1 MTNDNPIL
9 YSDLVKPDNSIVDLI
24 KQLKELQNEYSKTLE
39 SVKSEAITV
48 KAALSGLSGATAEN
62 REQIKKSVGE
72 VDRLSKAQKELAFAE
87 SETAKEI
94 AKLKLA
100 QNEANTLNKLQ
111 VRLNQS
117 AEGSYNRLSAQYSIN
132 KIRLNN
138 MSKAEREATKEGK
151 QLEQQTANIFEEM
164 KKMQVVVNDYKND
177 ILGASKEQ
185 NRLKDELLK
194 TQLNFKNQPLII
206 KNNIDAL
213 SQYENKINNIIKD
226 INALGQVTGKT
237 YHNIQDVEFE
247 KDLLLSK
254 KNKDKIQETDNN
266 RLSKLQIKLNSSL
279 EGSYDKLSAQY
290 SINKILLNKMSSE
303 ERNST
308 ESGQLLEQQTREIY
322 EEMKRLQEAT
332 GKYSLNVGNYKND
345 ILGAFKEQERL
356 KNELIKTKREFE
368 SQPSVIKK
376 NKDAISQ
383 YDTKVEELKKDINAL
398 GQVTGKTYDN
408 IQDVE
413 FEEVLTSY
421 NENLKEALGLNNQF
435 GNSLLNLAQSG
446 QGMNGLFT
454 SLGNGAKALGQTLF
468 VLLANPVFLAIAG
481 IAGVGAAFK
490 FWYDYNQGLT
500 EATRLT
506 QQFSNK
512 SGDDLKQFRNEVQ
525 SVADTFNK
533 DFKETLI
540 SANAVAKQF
549 GISQDESLKLIEKG
563 FIAGADANGEF
574 LQNLK
579 EYPAYFKEAGI
590 SASEFIAITTQT
602 NKLGIYSDKGIDTIK
617 EGNIRIRE
625 MTKATSDALKGIGIN
640 ATQVQKDL
648 QNGSKTTFD
657 VMQEVSTKLN
667 ELPESSAA
675 VGTAIADIF
684 GGPGEDAGLQYLKT
698 LKDIDTNLDNVKKNA
713 GELGALQEEQLRS
726 QAELNNVIAGLF
738 DATGGSF
745 ESLTTNARI
754 FLNDILIKLITGVI
768 DLTNYFIKL
777 YNDSILFRSL
787 IGGLAIAWDTLYSV
801 VKSVFTFIIEQG
813 KVAGDIVHGI
823 FTLDFAEIKNAYA
836 QWGKNTVNIFRNIG
850 KGTAK
855 AFNDGFK
862 GMLDKVKPIQ
872 IPTTVLGSSTTTKT
886 GGSGGKTHPK
896 ITTPLTRKEIE
907 DIRKKN
913 LDLQRKYEDA
923 QTELIADEF
932 DKRRKKVLIEY
943 DRQKTDLEYQLK
955 TDKQLNEEGRN
966 AINGSI
972 LLLEEKKTKDLSDIE
987 NERELQLLNIQKQGL
1002 ELRLSTAKKGSEQ
1015 ELNLRNEL
1023 IEKERQIALAE
1034 NNKKPITQKQ
1044 DPSSINAR
1052 FDLLVKNSKDEYAQ
1066 LSLLQFDNQQKL
1078 AQSEFD
1084 LLKKTE
1090 AEKTRFKLEQEKA
1103 RLQKILEV
1111 NSKLNNQLSKNE
1123 IDTIKNTIKQI
1134 DSEIS
1139 LLAQQPKDIYEM
1151 LGIKLNEPQKQA
1163 ISESTNFALS
1173 NLKSILDANVQLAD
1187 VAIQKSQSEVEATKS
1202 RLDQEIEA
1210 RNNGYANNVMLAQKE
1225 NELAKKQLE
1234 QANKDKEKAVKKQ
1247 QLLDTITQTS
1257 SLITAS
1263 ANIWASLSAIPIV
1276 GVGLAVAALATMWGS
1291 FAAAKIKAG
1300 EVTKES
1306 YGDGTVELLQGGSHQ
1321 SGSDID
1327 LGTKPD
1333 GTKRRAEGGEFFAV
1347 INKRNSKRYRH
1358 VIPDVINSL
1367 NSGSFAEKY
1376 LKSYR
1381 TDSVNL
1387 NLKNESI
1394 DMKDISDDVKEIK
1407 NQNRKKIYSSNG
1419 KTVER
1424 YKNLTRTYK

>member
-24 KQLKELQNEYSKTLE
+24 KQLKELQDEYSNTLK

-48 KAALSGLSGATAEN
+48 KAALSGLSGATAGN

-94 AKLKLA
+94 ANLKLA

-111 VRLNQS
+111 VKLNQS
-117 AEGSYNRLSAQYSIN
+117 AEGSYNKLSAQYSIN
-132 KIRLNN
+132 KIFLNN
-138 MSKAEREATKEGK
+138 MSKAEREASEDGK
-151 QLEQQTANIFEEM
+151 Q
-164 KKMQVVVNDYKND
+164 
-177 ILGASKEQ
+177 
-185 NRLKDELLK
+185 
-194 TQLNFKNQPLII
+194 
-206 KNNIDAL
+206 
-213 SQYENKINNIIKD
+213 
-226 INALGQVTGKT
+226 
-237 YHNIQDVEFE
+237 
-247 KDLLLSK
+247 
-254 KNKDKIQETDNN
+254 
-266 RLSKLQIKLNSSL
+266 
-279 EGSYDKLSAQY
+279 
-290 SINKILLNKMSSE
+290 
-303 ERNST
+303 
-308 ESGQLLEQQTREIY
+308 LEQQTREIY

-368 SQPSVIKK
+368 SQPSVIQK
-376 NKDAISQ
+376 NKDALAQ
-383 YDTKVEELKKDINAL
+383 YDIKVEELKKDINAL
-398 GQVTGKTYDN
+398 GQVTGKAYDN

-413 FEEVLTSY
+413 FEEVLTGY

-446 QGMNGLFT
+446 QGVNGLFV
-454 SLGNGAKALGQTLF
+454 SLSNGAKALGQTFLA
-468 VLLANPVFLAIAG
+468 LLANPVFLAIAG

-490 FWYDYNQGLT
+490 FWFDYNKGLT

-506 QQFSNK
+506 QQFTQK

-525 SVADTFNK
+525 AVADTFNK

-574 LQNLK
+574 LENLK

-590 SASEFIAITTQT
+590 SASGFIAITAQT
-602 NKLGIYSDKGIDTIK
+602 NKMGIFSDKAVSTIK
-617 EGNIRIRE
+617 EGNTRIRE
-625 MTKATSDALKGIGIN
+625 MNKATSDALKGIGIDAN
-640 ATQVQKDL
+640 KVQKDL

-667 ELPESSAA
+667 ELPESSQA
-675 VGTAIADIF
+675 VGAVLADVF
-684 GGPGEDAGLQYLKT
+684 GDDGEDAGLQYIKT

-745 ESLTTNARI
+745 ESLTTNAKI
-754 FLNDILIKLITGVI
+754 FLNEGIIKLITGVV

-777 YNDSILFRSL
+777 YNDSIAFRSL
-787 IGGLAIAWDTLYSV
+787 IAGFVIIWDSFFTV
-801 VKSVFTFIIEQG
+801 VKSIFGFIIEQG

-823 FTLDFAEIKNAYA
+823 FTLDFAEIKNAYS
-836 QWGKNTVNIFRNIG
+836 QWAKNTVNVFRNIG

-862 GMLDKVKPIQ
+862 DMLDKVKPIQ

-886 GGSGGKTHPK
+886 NVDDKKTNVDDKKTVPK
-896 ITTPLTRKEIE
+896 IPTRLTAKELE

-913 LDLQRKYEDA
+913 LDLQIKYEDA
-923 QTELIADEF
+923 QTDLIVDEF
-932 DKRRKKVLIEY
+932 EKRRKKINIEY
-943 DRQKTDLEYQLK
+943 QRQKSDLEFQLK

-1023 IEKERQIALAE
+1023 IDKERQIALAE
-1034 NNKKPITQKQ
+1034 NKKKPTEQKQ
-1044 DPSSINAR
+1044 DSSSINAR
-1052 FDLLVKNSKDEYAQ
+1052 FDMMIKNSKDEFSQ

-1090 AEKTRFKLEQEKA
+1090 AEKTKFKLEQEKA
-1103 RLQKILEV
+1103 RLQKILEI
-1111 NSKLNNQLSKNE
+1111 NSKLNNQLSKGE
-1123 IDTIKNTIKQI
+1123 IDTIKNTIKLI
-1134 DSEIS
+1134 DNEIS

-1151 LGIKLNEPQKQA
+1151 LGIKLTEPHKQA

-1187 VAIQKSQSEVEATKS
+1187 IAIQRSQSEVDATKS
-1202 RLDQEIEA
+1202 RLEQEIEA
-1210 RNNGYANNVMLAQKE
+1210 RNNGYANNVILAQKE

-1234 QANKDKEKAVKKQ
+1234 QANKDKEKSVKQ
-1247 QLLDTITQTS
+1247 QQALDTITQTS

-1263 ANIWASLSAIPIV
+1263 ANIWASLSAIPII

-1291 FAAAKIKAG
+1291 FAASKIKAN

-1306 YGDGTVELLQGGSHQ
+1306 YGEGTVELLQGGSHQ
-1321 SGSDID
+1321 SGNDID

-1333 GTKRRAEGGEFFAV
+1333 GTNRRAEGGEFFAV
-1347 INKRNSKRYRH
+1347 INKRNSRRYRH

-1367 NSGSFAEKY
+1367 NRGSFADKY

-1387 NLKNESI
+1387 SVNNESLDI
-1394 DMKDISDDVKEIK
+1394 KGISDDVKEIK
-1407 NQNRKKIYSSNG
+1407 NQNRRKFYTSNG
-1419 KTVER
+1419 KTVEK